1 MLPQYPPSSPKQ
13 DAGAPEPKA
22 LPTEPA
28 DNIERPLPSN
38 PQTFFLGCLLTLAV
52 LAAVYVA
59 SSIIL
64 PVALA
69 FVLQLILQP
78 AVRLLERVRLP
89 RAVGALLA
97 ILLVI
102 GALVGFVGAFSVPAA
117 TWAEKLPEGIP
128 RLKTHL
134 VVLKRP
140 IE

>member
-1 MLPQYPPSSPKQ
+1 MVSHSMSPQHPALPPEQE
-13 DAGAPEPKA
+13 AGAPEVNA
-22 LPTEPA
+22 LPTLAAE
-28 DNIERPLPSN
+28 NVEMPLPSS
-38 PQTFFLGCLLTLAV
+38 PQTFFLGSLLALAV

-89 RAVGALLA
+89 RAIGALLA

-102 GALVGFVGAFSVPAA
+102 GALVGFVAALSVPAA
-117 TWAEKLPEGIP
+117 TWAENCRRAYRAWKLIWPS
-128 RLKTHL
+128 
-134 VVLKRP
+134 
-140 IE
+140 